1 MHFLQKYK
9 VVFPHSAHRPCFA
22 LPVQELNMSDFT
34 LQKLWFPFLNLKT
47 RLFGW
52 FFCNVNNTCQQCCVG
67 IQGSQVD
74 FALGFLLSV
83 GKFEMHCLHR
93 DLHKE
98 GILAT
103 IISCFCPQSYTWLC
117 FDPNDQHRSF
127 LRCIF

>member
-1 MHFLQKYK
+1 MKLFFHIQRIVLVLLYRSKNSICQILLY
-9 VVFPHSAHRPCFA
+9 
-22 LPVQELNMSDFT
+22 
-34 LQKLWFPFLNLKT
+34 QKLWFPFLNLET

-93 DLHKE
+93 DLHKN
-98 GILAT
+98 GILVT
-103 IISCFCPQSYTWLC
+103 TISCFCAQSYTWLC
-117 FDPNDQHRSF
+117 FDPNDQHRPF